1 MTYLTLDSYKRAPCR
16 DRRCA
21 RVEPKFHG
29 KTRSCVSD
37 TFHLIM
43 NLQRTPPQATLTG
56 ASGSGGGSTPNLTTI
71 DYDSTGNVNTRKRKE
86 RSEQEEY
93 KNDFENFRSE
103 IMNFFKEF
111 AATQNSNSSIIR
123 EEIAE
128 IRDEIKTI
136 KSITENYA
144 QQLEQVK
151 EDIKNIKNDY
161 SMTQEKMKNLEKEI
175 SDIKSADCSDNLTSK
190 SSLPCQE
197 HLILELQERSE
208 RAKNLVV
215 TGITEIND
223 KNYNTR
229 GNHDIEEFMNLVTL
243 VLGDCPKPSKSMR
256 LGRYIPGKDRP
267 LKICFDD
274 GVTPKLLL
282 KNKAKFPENIRIYY
296 DQTPAQKNHLQT
308 VKNELKKRL
317 ENGETDLIIKYIKG
331 IPRIVKDKINKK
343 N

>member
-1 MTYLTLDSYKRAPCR
+1 
-16 DRRCA
+16 
-21 RVEPKFHG
+21 
-29 KTRSCVSD
+29 
-37 TFHLIM
+37 M

-123 EEIAE
+123 EEI
-128 IRDEIKTI
+128 TI

-208 RAKNLVV
+208 GAKNLVV

-229 GNHDIEEFMNLVTL
+229 GNHDIEEFMNLVT
-243 VLGDCPKPSKSMR
+243 
-256 LGRYIPGKDRP
+256 YIPGKDRP

-282 KNKAKFPENIRIYY
+282 KNKAKFPENMRIYY